1 MAEFMFGYLL
11 GMAVVW
17 LILSGGHAAE
27 KAWMDRAMA
36 LIERQ
41 AKENERL
48 RKLHYDF
55 DWWMMN

>member
-27 KAWMDRAMA
+27 KAWRDRVMA
-36 LIERQ
+36 LIERL
-41 AKENERL
+41 ADEVERL
-48 RKLHYDF
+48 RKLHYDS
-55 DWWMMN
+55 DW